1 MPVNNFQQAR
11 IDMSK
16 AQAKAV
22 GELLMNT
29 MGASVS
35 LEETNIANC
44 VAVIKVGKASSAVT
58 LVHHGGEVYR
68 ISGSPTAAEHKQRA
82 KQGRAR

>member
-22 GELLMNT
+22 GELLVNV
-29 MGASVS
+29 MGAAVS
-35 LEETNIANC
+35 IEETNIANC
-44 VAVIKVGKASSAVT
+44 VAVIKGGSTVT
-58 LVHHGGEVYR
+58 LVHHGGEVHK
-68 ISGSPTAAEHKQRA
+68 ISGSTAKDVKKPSARA
-82 KQGRAR
+82 GRPR